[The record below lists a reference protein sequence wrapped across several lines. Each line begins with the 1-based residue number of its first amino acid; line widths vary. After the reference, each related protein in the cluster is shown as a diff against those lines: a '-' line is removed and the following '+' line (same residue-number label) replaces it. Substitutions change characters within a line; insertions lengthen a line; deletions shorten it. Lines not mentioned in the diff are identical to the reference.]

1 MNVELRSA
9 ASNAMGF
16 LETNV
21 SLQGTKFK
29 QEVLDSA
36 KKFLVEI
43 ITLHD
48 HRWLK
53 TPKGPLSLYWNQE
66 DAHSAAFLINIADIL
81 GVLQSNVTE
90 RSIFLLKVKL
100 KNLLRPRND
109 HVFNDLLLDLQFV
122 RALCERVSP
131 ISFEPVLPDFWCFL
145 GGRARGPD
153 YCIRLPDGDV
163 AIEFG
168 AFYAEPPQNS
178 VRQNVL
184 GELIT
189 VVLDA
194 AYGFHKP
201 PVHRGLNDRMLGSL
215 REMLHRKRSRSRF
228 QSHLVAL
235 SLVDCCNRADEIIK
249 LAETGIWTRP
259 ECNWLTG
266 LLVFT
271 PPPGFSISDPPP
283 VLRYSLNPNAT
294 KTASESLVSL
304 LERNGRF
311 HLRSGKFCV
320 AQPRATESRKDNKQ
334 DNKMMT
340 YVADQDHAFF
350 LSRFKECNAG
360 KYQPVVT
367 ELGRVWIID
376 FRRDRNTGDGWC
388 FACVATKN
396 WPVPLDSL
404 SIADYR
410 FVPLGRDPYKTLP
423 GHTIGLIEQALD
435 TKFASKSLADI
446 LMELLLLKDKPG
458 GNLAASPDGKY
469 QIYLKDLLMELSTEE
484 AYAFLAQRLPDL
496 PQRNPQKFGVD
507 LAEALA
513 HLQNIVDINGKGWLT
528 NQLSKTF
535 LDHPLIENYRRASD
549 SVHKEEDQWNM
560 ESVIWIKSLVYD
572 WLLVQDLIP
581 ISEVAARLRDP
592 VDCES
597 LKYELSI
604 MAGYRQAG
612 ASVERTDKSRSG
624 EFRVSWGQG
633 WVYVE
638 CKRKEVL
645 TLRDRA
651 MGKVYQEATEML
663 FELMGDFGIEAIVCI
678 RSRNDINE
686 KDGLQIKTLV
696 TAAFQN
702 RTFGT
707 IAKKGKIEIE
717 LLPSIIDPGLFRIVE
732 GVPLLDG
739 YESQTI
745 ESVCVTVD
753 EGVPS
758 FKMVKGVAWK
768 SREPSDWLGKSAR
781 TYREAASQLKK
792 EYPGI
797 VYLQVPEGPWK
808 VVLLRITNLRAH
820 LETGELTRTDGR
832 RVNAVVVT
840 GAGFREPTS
849 GKGVIWS
856 TRFESAFRK
865 NPPPW
870 NALPPD
876 FKIFGRDFTR
886 TNPLK
891 R

>member
-1 MNVELRSA
+1 
-9 ASNAMGF
+9 MGF

-29 QEVLDSA
+29 QELLDAA

-43 ITLHD
+43 VTLND

-53 TPKGPLSLYWNQE
+53 APKGPLGSYWNQE
-66 DAHSAAFLINIADIL
+66 DAHSAAFLINIADIF

-90 RSIFLLKVKL
+90 RSIFLLKTKL

-109 HVFNDLLLDLQFV
+109 HEFNELFLALQFV
-122 RALCERVSP
+122 RALSERVSP
-131 ISFEPVLPDFWCFL
+131 ISFEPVLPDFLVFL

-163 AIEFG
+163 AIEFVS
-168 AFYAEPPQNS
+168 FYPEPSQKS
-178 VRQNVL
+178 VRQNCL
-184 GELIT
+184 GKLIT
-189 VVLDA
+189 VALDA
-194 AYGFHKP
+194 AYGFDRPQMHG
-201 PVHRGLNDRMLGSL
+201 GLNDRMLGPL
-215 REMLHRKRSRSRF
+215 QETLHRKRSRCRF

-235 SLVDCCNRADEIIK
+235 TLVGCCNREDEIIK
-249 LAETGIWTRP
+249 LAETEIWTLP
-259 ECNWLTG
+259 EYNWLTG

-271 PPPGFSISDPPP
+271 PSPGFSISDPPP
-283 VLRYSLNPNAT
+283 ILRSSLNPNAAT
-294 KTASESLVSL
+294 AASEGLVRL

-311 HLRSGKFCV
+311 HLRSGKFCA
-320 AQPRATESRKDNKQ
+320 AQPSAMEFGNDKKQ
-334 DNKMMT
+334 AHKEIMT
-340 YVADQDHAFF
+340 YVPDQDHAFF
-350 LSRFKECNAG
+350 LSRFKECSPG
-360 KYQPVVT
+360 KHQPIVA

-376 FRRDRNTGDGWC
+376 FRKDRKAGDGWC
-388 FACVATKN
+388 FACVATRN
-396 WPVPLDSL
+396 WPVSMDSP
-404 SIADYR
+404 SIADYQ

-423 GHTIGLIEQALD
+423 KHTIGLLEQALD
-435 TKFASKSLADI
+435 TTLASNSLADI

-458 GNLAASPDGKY
+458 GNLAPSPDGKY

-484 AYAFLAQRLPDL
+484 AYTFLAQRLPDL
-496 PQRNPQKFGVD
+496 PGHNPQKFGVD

-513 HLQNIVDINGKGWLT
+513 HLQNILAINGKGWLT
-528 NQLSKTF
+528 NQLSKAF
-535 LDHPLIENYRRASD
+535 FNHPLIENYRRASD
-549 SVHKEEDQWNM
+549 SLHKEEDQWNM

-572 WLLVQDLIP
+572 WLLVRDLIP

-592 VDCES
+592 IDCES

-612 ASVERTDKSRSG
+612 ASTERTDKSRSG

-651 MGKVYQEATEML
+651 MGKVYQEATQML
-663 FELMGDFGIEAIVCI
+663 FKLMGDFGIEAIVCI

-686 KDGLQIKTLV
+686 KDVLQLKTLL

-707 IAKKGKIEIE
+707 IARKGKIEIE
-717 LLPSIIDPGLFRIVE
+717 ILPSIIDAALFRIIE
-732 GVPLLDG
+732 GMPFLHG

-745 ESVCVTVD
+745 ESVCVAVK

-768 SREPSDWLGKSAR
+768 SHEPSDWLGKSVK
-781 TYREAASQLKK
+781 TYREAAGQLKK
-792 EYPGI
+792 DYPGI
-797 VYLQVPEGPWK
+797 VYLQVPEGSWK

-820 LETGELTRTDGR
+820 LEAGELTRADGR
-832 RVNAVVVT
+832 RVNVVVVT
-840 GAGFREPTS
+840 GAGFRERTS
-849 GKGVIWS
+849 GNGIIWS
-856 TRFESAFRK
+856 TRFETAFRK
-865 NPPPW
+865 DPPPR

-886 TNPLK
+886 TNPLQS
-891 R
+891 